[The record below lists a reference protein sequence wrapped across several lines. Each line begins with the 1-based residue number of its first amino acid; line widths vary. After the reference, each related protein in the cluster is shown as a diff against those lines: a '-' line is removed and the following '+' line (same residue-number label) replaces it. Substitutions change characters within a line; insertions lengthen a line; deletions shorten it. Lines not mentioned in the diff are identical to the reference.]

1 MWQCH
6 ISSDHISIEALHCH
20 QTINCRKT
28 KTLAVLP
35 SSICPQPQTCSAH
48 LWTQSPRFSTW
59 VAQCPKTV
67 VTVLRCHPGLS
78 KPRRHLALS
87 TEGCG
92 CRRGSRLPLSSVSS
106 LLSPCQLSY
115 ELECTSLLEPEAHC
129 LQCFVMCCFRITLPI
144 SIWDNKHNISIWK
157 AAKQQ
162 RVSSLLSQCSYTLQ
176 DI

>member
-1 MWQCH
+1 MITSLYKHCTVIRPSTAERQRHWQFCH
-6 ISSDHISIEALHCH
+6 SQPVH
-20 QTINCRKT
+20 NPN
-28 KTLAVLP
+28 P
-35 SSICPQPQTCSAH
+35 SCSAH

-92 CRRGSRLPLSSVSS
+92 CRRRSTLSLSSVSS

-129 LQCFVMCCFRITLPI
+129 LQCFVMCCFRIILPI

-162 RVSSLLSQCSYTLQ
+162 RVSSLLSQYSYTLQ